1 MNMKFRWLKAFS
13 CVAREGSITKA
24 AWKLDTSQA
33 ALSRVVRDLEAS
45 LGISLFQRTG
55 RGMVLTAEGA
65 ALLARAEL
73 VIEAYDGLLE
83 LVSTLNKQ
91 QLGNLI
97 IHLPLRI
104 SRILMQPF
112 VELFEAQFPMA
123 SAEVYESLNVDTQA
137 HLANNEIDIGVYYSP
152 VTAGRIAGEKLATED
167 LYVIGT
173 PALLGRTDAPIPL
186 EDAALLPYLMQSPP
200 STYRNYIEQVFE
212 ANGCRLNVVRNLN
225 TIDSH
230 IQFALSGNVATILAF
245 SAVHQ
250 EVKDGTL
257 VARRI
262 VEPTISRDVYIA
274 CASRS
279 ATVLQREAITLLK
292 TVARDNQ
299 KLLRWKL
306 TY

>member
-1 MNMKFRWLKAFS
+1 MKIRWLKAFS
-13 CVAREGSITKA
+13 SVANEGSITKA

-33 ALSRVVRDLEAS
+33 ALSRVIRDLEAS

-65 ALLARAEL
+65 ALLERAAR
-73 VIEAYDGLLE
+73 VIEEYDGLLD

-112 VELFEAQFPMA
+112 VEKFDAQFPMA
-123 SAEVYESLNVDTQA
+123 SAEVFESLNIDTQA
-137 HLANNEIDIGVYYSP
+137 HLCNNRIDIGVYYSP
-152 VTAGRIAGEKLATED
+152 VTACRIAGEKLATED

-173 PALLGRTDAPIPL
+173 PAMLGGNDSPITL
-186 EDAALLPYLMQSPP
+186 AEAARLPYLMQSPP
-200 STYRNYIEQVFE
+200 STYRNYIEQTF
-212 ANGCRLNVVRNLN
+212 ATHGCSLNVVRNLN

-230 IQFALSGNVATILAF
+230 VQFALSGNVATILAF

-257 VARRI
+257 VARQI
-262 VEPTISRDVYIA
+262 VEPSISRDIFVA

-279 ATVLQREAITLLK
+279 ATLLQREAITLLK
-292 TVARDNQ
+292 TVARENQ
-299 KLLRWKL
+299 KLLRWRL

>member
-1 MNMKFRWLKAFS
+1 MKIRWLKAFS
-13 CVAREGSITKA
+13 SVANEGSITKA

-33 ALSRVVRDLEAS
+33 ALSRVIRDLEAS

-65 ALLARAEL
+65 ALLERAAR
-73 VIEAYDGLLE
+73 VIEEYDGLLD

-112 VELFEAQFPMA
+112 VEKFDAQFPMA
-123 SAEVYESLNVDTQA
+123 SAEVFESLNIDTQA
-137 HLANNEIDIGVYYSP
+137 HLCNNRIDIGVYYSP
-152 VTAGRIAGEKLATED
+152 VTACQIAGEKLATED

-173 PALLGRTDAPIPL
+173 PAMLGGNDSPITL
-186 EDAALLPYLMQSPP
+186 AEAARLPYLMQSPP
-200 STYRNYIEQVFE
+200 STYRNYIEQTF
-212 ANGCRLNVVRNLN
+212 ATHGCSLNVVRNLN

-230 IQFALSGNVATILAF
+230 VQFALSGNVATILAF

-250 EVKDGTL
+250 EVKDSTL
-257 VARRI
+257 VARQI
-262 VEPTISRDVYIA
+262 VEPSISRDIFVA

-279 ATVLQREAITLLK
+279 ATLLQREAITLLK
-292 TVARDNQ
+292 TVARENQ
-299 KLLRWKL
+299 KLLRWRL